1 MKRSRS
7 KSRKLVFWLIVGILI
22 ACCSVLCYIHRR
34 AIRAAI
40 KKEPMPACPHWL
52 PPFIKDKLGV

>member
-1 MKRSRS
+1 M
-7 KSRKLVFWLIVGILI
+7 LVFWLIVGILI

-34 AIRAAI
+34 VIRAAI